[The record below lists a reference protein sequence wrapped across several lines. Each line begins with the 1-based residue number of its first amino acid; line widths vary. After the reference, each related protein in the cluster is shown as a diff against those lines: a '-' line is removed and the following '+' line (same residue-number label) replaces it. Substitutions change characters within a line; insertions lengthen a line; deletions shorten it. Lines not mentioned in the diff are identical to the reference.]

1 MFFKLIF
8 LSAVLSI
15 SGFSSIAPQVT
26 ASAAAGSVIPILPT
40 SFPSASA
47 SAWPSSSASASDDA
61 YVPPPD
67 DATDIDVGTL
77 SASATSDGPDFPLGT
92 TTQSVAM
99 PSASTISP
107 ECRTMYTVIEGDL
120 CQVIADEYTVPLP
133 QLLAANPGLDSDCGN
148 LEVGEQLCIPG
159 VLGRRRSRFFRF

>member
-1 MFFKLIF
+1 MFRKLTVLVVA
-8 LSAVLSI
+8 LSVSRL
-15 SGFSSIAPQVT
+15 GPDVPPAPT
-26 ASAAAGSVIPILPT
+26 ASV
-40 SFPSASA
+40 
-47 SAWPSSSASASDDA
+47 SAWPSASASASDDA

-77 SASATSDGPDFPLGT
+77 SAPATSDGPDFPLGT

-159 VLGRRRSRFFRF
+159 VPGRRRSRFFRF